1 MALLIDD
8 CDIAWNSISES
19 SQNSGWRIIPI
30 YKSELLN
37 FAAGKF
43 FPENN
48 ESFLISFP
56 SLEISNANE
65 LPEGL
70 GFSLEIVKPNGIGQS
85 WLVITRK
92 GFSDLNIFKSMVV
105 DLSNYLLLLNSKHN
119 PLSQLL
125 NRIRAWQEFMRKG
138 AQPLSP
144 EAEIGLYGEL
154 TLINLLLDNGLS
166 TNLVITAWVGSL
178 DHLQDF
184 EIGTGAIEVKT
195 TLSKQNFVAKIGS
208 LEQLDDSLRKP
219 LFLAGLKINQTE
231 IDFTLPDLINNLKNR
246 ITADPEASRIFH
258 EKLLSAGYL
267 ESHSNKYQRKFKLQN
282 LFFAE
287 VDDNFPKIIHGMIS
301 GEIKRVMYEIDIA
314 RFEKNGSDLASTLNK
329 LGVN

>member
-19 SQNSGWRIIPI
+19 SPNLGWRIIPI
-30 YKSELLN
+30 YENELLN

-56 SLEISNANE
+56 SLKISNANE

-70 GFSLEIVKPNGIGQS
+70 GFSLEIVKPTVKGQS

-92 GFSDLNIFKSMVV
+92 GFSDLSIFKSMVV
-105 DLSNYLLLLNSKHN
+105 DLSNYLLFLSNKQDLLSH
-119 PLSQLL
+119 LL
-125 NRIRAWQEFMRKG
+125 NRIRTWQEFMRKG

-144 EAEIGLYGEL
+144 ESEIGLYGEL
-154 TLINLLLDNGLS
+154 TLINSMLDTGLAP
-166 TNLVITAWVGSL
+166 NYIINAWVGSL

-195 TLSKQNFVAKIGS
+195 TLSKQSFVAKIGS

-219 LFLAGLKINQTE
+219 LFLAGLKFNQTE
-231 IDFTLPDLINNLKNR
+231 IDLTLSDLINNLKNR
-246 ITADPEASRIFH
+246 ITADPEASRIFD
-258 EKLLSAGYL
+258 EKLLNAGYL
-267 ESHSNKYQRKFKLQN
+267 ESHSSKYQRKFKLQK
-282 LFFAE
+282 LFFVE
-287 VDDNFPKIIHGMIS
+287 VDENFPRIVHGMIS
-301 GEIKRVMYEIDIA
+301 AEIKKVTYEIDIV
-314 RFEKNGSDLASTLNK
+314 RFEESGSDLASTLNK